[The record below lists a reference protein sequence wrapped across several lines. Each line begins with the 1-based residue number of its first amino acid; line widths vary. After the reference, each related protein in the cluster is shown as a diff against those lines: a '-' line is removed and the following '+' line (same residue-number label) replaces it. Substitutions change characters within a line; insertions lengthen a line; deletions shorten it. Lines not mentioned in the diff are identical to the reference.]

1 MVRRLALLQR
11 ENPDPNPE
19 TWYYSKYGEEPD
31 YSNLLEALAKTPAE
45 RQKLL
50 QEYWEPNDQDRKEGR
65 KQPTRAHRAIATL
78 VAEGYIRVI
87 LTTNFD
93 HLMEEA
99 LRDEGIEPTVLST
112 PDQVENA
119 VPLVHARCCVVKL
132 HGDYL
137 DSRIRNTST
146 ELQSY
151 SPEFNKLLDQ
161 VFDEF
166 GLIVCGWSA
175 QWDKALRDVFYR
187 CQSHRFT
194 TYWAVRGNPNAETR
208 LLIDHRKAE
217 MVKIESADT
226 FFGTL
231 QEDIEAVNRFS
242 RPQQS
247 MGEATVAILKQYISE
262 PKYRIQYSDLFN
274 DAVRKVVDNIS
285 GDDFSADVPR
295 PDGESFAERLRKYD
309 VACSSL
315 LALAPV
321 AAYWAEA
328 DHHSILERALARLA
342 AIEERGGY
350 TVWLSLKRY
359 PSLLMLFALGVGA
372 VEADRMDFL
381 GRLFLAQIHE
391 ANEGDL
397 PAVAI
402 LPRHCLAG
410 DVVSL
415 AKSLPNLE
423 RHYFPMSDWIYDTLR
438 KYTREVVPSETRHE
452 LVFTKLEVLLA
463 LGFAHWEGGRFGYWA
478 PPGTFA
484 YRHEERG
491 RILNEIEE
499 SLTRLQDESPFVKCG
514 IFGDT
519 ADICKNGIAKL
530 KAFLPKLRSF

>member
-137 DSRIRNTST
+137 DPRIRNTST

-187 CQSHRFT
+187 CQSHQVQESPGHGQVGDVSRPHLVRPGDRQIPRFIARSPSVSLGT
-194 TYWAVRGNPNAETR
+194 GMS
-208 LLIDHRKAE
+208 LLIGQLE
-217 MVKIESADT
+217 
-226 FFGTL
+226 
-231 QEDIEAVNRFS
+231 
-242 RPQQS
+242 
-247 MGEATVAILKQYISE
+247 AILT
-262 PKYRIQYSDLFN
+262 R
-274 DAVRKVVDNIS
+274 
-285 GDDFSADVPR
+285 
-295 PDGESFAERLRKYD
+295 RL
-309 VACSSL
+309 
-315 LALAPV
+315 
-321 AAYWAEA
+321 
-328 DHHSILERALARLA
+328 
-342 AIEERGGY
+342 
-350 TVWLSLKRY
+350 
-359 PSLLMLFALGVGA
+359 
-372 VEADRMDFL
+372 DFL
-381 GRLFLAQIHE
+381 STI
-391 ANEGDL
+391 
-397 PAVAI
+397 
-402 LPRHCLAG
+402 
-410 DVVSL
+410 
-415 AKSLPNLE
+415 
-423 RHYFPMSDWIYDTLR
+423 
-438 KYTREVVPSETRHE
+438 
-452 LVFTKLEVLLA
+452 
-463 LGFAHWEGGRFGYWA
+463 
-478 PPGTFA
+478 
-484 YRHEERG
+484 
-491 RILNEIEE
+491 
-499 SLTRLQDESPFVKCG
+499 VK
-514 IFGDT
+514 
-519 ADICKNGIAKL
+519 
-530 KAFLPKLRSF
+530 PKW